1 VSRLGFELSEK
12 LQLEISMDGWI
23 DAWSSKRCES
33 GWLAGWSGASALQY
47 GLAFVL
53 QRLCSTVHVCIPDDS
68 GVTANIQVYKSE
80 WSCHRGYSIPVEAVS
95 CVPCEYIHHMSCPT
109 VDELV
114 RESIK
119 AGYTYIE
126 MTTTT

>member
-1 VSRLGFELSEK
+1 
-12 LQLEISMDGWI
+12 MDGLMPRVSS
-23 DAWSSKRCES
+23 DAKAA
-33 GWLAGWSGASALQY
+33 GWLVGWSGASVPRYHYCLPR
-47 GLAFVL
+47 LPLFCIVFVL
-53 QRLCSTVHVCIPDDS
+53 TVCIRGDS
-68 GVTANIQVYKSE
+68 GVTVNIQVYKSE